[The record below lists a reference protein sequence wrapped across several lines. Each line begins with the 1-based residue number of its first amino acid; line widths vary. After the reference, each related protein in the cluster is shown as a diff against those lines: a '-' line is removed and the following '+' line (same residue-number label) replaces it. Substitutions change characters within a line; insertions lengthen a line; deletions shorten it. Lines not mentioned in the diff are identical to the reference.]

1 MARTFRVPRWAI
13 YVIVA
18 IFIAGVAYSAVGTA
32 AVPMCPG
39 SQVYCPGVGCMSG
52 QDKCFAAGAGGA
64 TRVFSHETFKQWPG
78 KDYRATPPE
87 YTKSKETFVSKK
99 CPDGT
104 RSDGPCLMEFP
115 TF

>member
-1 MARTFRVPRWAI
+1 MARKFRVPSWA
-13 YVIVA
+13 YLVIGAFVVVA
-18 IFIAGVAYSAVGTA
+18 LFYTL
-32 AVPMCPG
+32 VPSTLVPVCPG
-39 SQVYCPGVGCMSG
+39 SQVYCPGVGCLSG
-52 QDKCFAAGAGGA
+52 QDKCFAGEKGGP

-78 KDYRATPPE
+78 DGYRATPPE
-87 YTKSKETFVSKK
+87 YKEHFVSKK